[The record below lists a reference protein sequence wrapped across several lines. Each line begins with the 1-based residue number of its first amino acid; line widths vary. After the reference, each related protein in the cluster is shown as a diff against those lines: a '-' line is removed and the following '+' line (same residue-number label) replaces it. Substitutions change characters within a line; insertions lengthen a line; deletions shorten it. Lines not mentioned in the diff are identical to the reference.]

1 MGSGVTGLGN
11 GETRA
16 DALET
21 EDDLERLYDEHKAI
35 AYGLA
40 FKMLGEQTAAEDVV
54 QEAFLAAWRA
64 RGRYDAAKGGLRGWL
79 LTIVRNRAIDRL
91 RHDRLVPVEVLEPET
106 ADLLAGDSGD
116 PARLGPERLWIR
128 KALALLPEA
137 QRRAILLAYF
147 GGYTQAQIAR
157 RTGQPHGTVKG
168 QLRLGLMK
176 LATMDLATFGTMV
189 R

>member
-1 MGSGVTGLGN
+1 VRVAGLGHD
-11 GETRA
+11 ETRA
-16 DALET
+16 DALQTVE
-21 EDDLERLYDEHKAI
+21 DLERLYDQHKAI

-40 FKMLGEQTAAEDVV
+40 FQMLREQTAAEDVV

-64 RGRYDAAKGGLRGWL
+64 RSRYDFARGGLRGWL
-79 LTIVRNRAIDRL
+79 LAIVRNRAIDRL
-91 RHDRLVPVEVLEPET
+91 RHDRLVPLEVLEPET
-106 ADLLAGDSGD
+106 ADLLADDSAD

-147 GGYTQAQIAR
+147 GGYTQTQIAR

-168 QLRLGLMK
+168 QLRLGLLK
-176 LATMDLATFGTMV
+176 LAALDLATFSTMV
-189 R
+189 K

>member
-1 MGSGVTGLGN
+1 MGSGVAGLGN

-21 EDDLERLYDEHKAI
+21 EDDLERLYDRHKAI

-40 FKMLGEQTAAEDVV
+40 FRMLGEQTAAEDVV

-116 PARLGPERLWIR
+116 PATLGPERLWIR
-128 KALALLPEA
+128 KALTLLPEA

-168 QLRLGLMK
+168 QLRLGLLK
-176 LATMDLATFGTMV
+176 LAALDLATLSTMA